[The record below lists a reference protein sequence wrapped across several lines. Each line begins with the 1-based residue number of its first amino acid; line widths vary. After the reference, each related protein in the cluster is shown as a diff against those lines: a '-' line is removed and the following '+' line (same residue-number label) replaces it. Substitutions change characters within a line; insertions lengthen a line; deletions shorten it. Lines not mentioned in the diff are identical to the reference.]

1 MKKISNNDFKIYAK
15 IKKRRH
21 WAAKGRPNVDFD
33 DLLGRFESNT
43 KSCEFLDRPKIV
55 ELVPKGGL
63 WTDATHWHQSGWITG
78 GGLANITF
86 FDQFDQSIRMI
97 SR

>member
-1 MKKISNNDFKIYAK
+1 MKNGSKNDVKIYAK
-15 IKKRRH
+15 IIKRRH

-63 WTDATHWHQSGWITG
+63 WTADTHWEKPGWMPGEGEGSPTSP
-78 GGLANITF
+78 F
-86 FDQFDQSIRMI
+86 SI
-97 SR
+97 